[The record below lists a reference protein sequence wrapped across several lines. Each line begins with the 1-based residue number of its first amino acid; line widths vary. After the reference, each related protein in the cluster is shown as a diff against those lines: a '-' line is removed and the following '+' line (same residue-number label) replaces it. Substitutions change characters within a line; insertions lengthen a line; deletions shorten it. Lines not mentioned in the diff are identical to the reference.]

1 MPKIQVLPAAIANRI
16 AAGEVVE
23 RPSSVVKELVENSL
37 DAGASRVEVEIE
49 EGGKNLIRIADDGI
63 GIEVEDLPLCFASHA
78 TSKLKRPEDL
88 FSIGTLGFRGEALAS
103 IGSVAQAKIVSRYR
117 GEDSGAEIEC
127 NGGKFGEVKARGA
140 SQGTQ
145 IEIRNLFFNVPVRR
159 KFLKSNASETASITD
174 TLTKMSLAYPGV
186 HFKLNSNG
194 KEVFNTP
201 PSTRI
206 ERISTFFGRDLVE
219 SLLEVDNRTPELTI
233 EGFVALPAVNRAN
246 RTWQHLFLNGRFIQD
261 KSISHAMNEAYRG
274 LMMERRFPIMFLF
287 LEMDPA
293 EVDVNAHPTKI
304 EVRFRSEWSLYGRI
318 LNAVRQR
325 LLADEKVAAL
335 KIDPQENLFGPQKT
349 SDLPAPVQSEAEAS
363 LDKTMDLF
371 PGGRQESGIG
381 GQGSGIGKQE
391 SGIGRAGS
399 STPQRSGSFESPTA
413 PPRPEPFHSSPDSG
427 SHEGTDATTH
437 VPLPRSAPPLNG
449 PFNCMQI
456 HDSYIVQETAYGFIV
471 IDQHALHE
479 RILFCEIRDKAEAGK
494 VESQRLLLP
503 EPVELTPKELAIVR
517 ELDPALKQLGMEV
530 EEFGKNSV
538 VIQAVPA
545 FLKTANVGRIL
556 HDLLSELGEG
566 SRPRSLEKI
575 RERILATM
583 ACKAAVKFGDRLKQ
597 EEIVSLIERSADLP
611 ETIACPHGRPT
622 KLAVNLNDL
631 ERQFGRT

>member
-1 MPKIQVLPAAIANRI
+1 MPKIQVLPPAIANRI

-37 DAGASRVEVEIE
+37 DAGASRLEVEIE

-78 TSKLKRPEDL
+78 TSKLKCPEDL
-88 FSIGTLGFRGEALAS
+88 FSISTLGFRGEALAS
-103 IGSVAQAKIVSRYR
+103 IGSVSQAKIISRYR
-117 GEDSGAEIEC
+117 GEDAGAEIEC
-127 NGGKFGEVKARGA
+127 LGGEIGEVKARGA

-159 KFLKSNASETASITD
+159 KFLKSTASETASITD

-206 ERISTFFGRDLVE
+206 KRISTFFGRDLIE
-219 SLLEVDNRTPELTI
+219 SLLEIENKTPELTV

-246 RTWQHLFLNGRFIQD
+246 RTWQYLFLNGRYIQD

-287 LEMDPA
+287 LEMDPS

-325 LLADEKVAAL
+325 LLADGKVAAL

-349 SDLPAPVQSEAEAS
+349 SDLPAPVQKRAEAP

-371 PGGRQESGIG
+371 PSREGGSGKGTPSVPRRENEKSYSPQESH
-381 GQGSGIGKQE
+381 K
-391 SGIGRAGS
+391 
-399 STPQRSGSFESPTA
+399 
-413 PPRPEPFHSSPDSG
+413 PEPFH
-427 SHEGTDATTH
+427 
-437 VPLPRSAPPLNG
+437 APPSDLVSRYRPDQTSQHRPADG
-449 PFNCMQI
+449 PIICIQI
-456 HDSYIVQETAYGFIV
+456 HDSYIVQETADGFIV

-479 RILFCEIRDKAEAGK
+479 RILFCEIRDKAAAGK

-517 ELDPALKQLGMEV
+517 EVEPALKQLGLEV
-530 EEFGKNSV
+530 EEFGRNSV
-538 VIQAVPA
+538 VVQAVPA
-545 FLKTANVGRIL
+545 FLKTVNVGRVL
-556 HDLLSELGEG
+556 HDLLSELAEG
-566 SRPRSLEKI
+566 NRPRSLEKI

-597 EEIVSLIERSADLP
+597 EEIVSLIERSAELP

-622 KLAVNLNDL
+622 KLAVNLKDL

>member
-1 MPKIQVLPAAIANRI
+1 MPKIQVLPPAIANRI

-37 DAGASRVEVEIE
+37 DAGASRLEVEIE

-78 TSKLKRPEDL
+78 TSKLKCPEDL
-88 FSIGTLGFRGEALAS
+88 FSISTLGFRGEALAS
-103 IGSVAQAKIVSRYR
+103 IGSVSQAKIISRYR
-117 GEDSGAEIEC
+117 GEDAGAEIEC
-127 NGGKFGEVKARGA
+127 LGGEIGEVKARGA

-159 KFLKSNASETASITD
+159 KFLKSTASETASITD

-206 ERISTFFGRDLVE
+206 KRISTFFGRDLIE
-219 SLLEVDNRTPELTI
+219 SLLEIENKTPELTV

-246 RTWQHLFLNGRFIQD
+246 RTWQYLFLNGRYIQD

-287 LEMDPA
+287 LEMDPS

-325 LLADEKVAAL
+325 LLADGKVAAL

-349 SDLPAPVQSEAEAS
+349 SDLPAPVQKRAEAP

-371 PGGRQESGIG
+371 PGREGGSGKGKPSVPGRENEKSYSPQESHK
-381 GQGSGIGKQE
+381 SV
-391 SGIGRAGS
+391 
-399 STPQRSGSFESPTA
+399 PFHA
-413 PPRPEPFHSSPDSG
+413 PPSDSVSRYRPDQASRHRPAD
-427 SHEGTDATTH
+427 
-437 VPLPRSAPPLNG
+437 G
-449 PFNCMQI
+449 PIICIQI
-456 HDSYIVQETAYGFIV
+456 HDSYIVQETADGFIV

-479 RILFCEIRDKAEAGK
+479 RILFCEIRDKAAAGK

-517 ELDPALKQLGMEV
+517 EVEPALKQLGLEV
-530 EEFGKNSV
+530 EEFGRNSV
-538 VIQAVPA
+538 VVQAVPA
-545 FLKTANVGRIL
+545 FLKTVNVGRVL
-556 HDLLSELGEG
+556 HDLLSELAEG
-566 SRPRSLEKI
+566 NRPRSLEKI

-597 EEIVSLIERSADLP
+597 EEIVSLIERSAELP

-622 KLAVNLNDL
+622 KLAVNLKDL

>member
-1 MPKIQVLPAAIANRI
+1 MPKIQVLPPAIANRI

-37 DAGASRVEVEIE
+37 DAGASKLEVEIE

-88 FSIGTLGFRGEALAS
+88 FSISTLGFRGEAIAS
-103 IGSVAQAKIVSRYR
+103 IGSVAQAKIISRYR

-127 NGGKFGEVKARGA
+127 RGGEIGEIKARGA

-145 IEIRNLFFNVPVRR
+145 IEVRNLFFNVPVRR

-194 KEVFNTP
+194 KEVFNSP
-201 PSTRI
+201 PSSRI
-206 ERISTFFGRDLVE
+206 ERISTFFGRDLIE
-219 SLLEVDNRTPELTI
+219 SLLEIDNKTPELTI
-233 EGFVALPAVNRAN
+233 EGFAALPAVNRAN
-246 RTWQHLFLNGRFIQD
+246 RSWQYLFLNGRFIRD

-274 LMMERRFPIMFLF
+274 LMMERRFPIIFLF

-335 KIDPQENLFGPQKT
+335 KINPQENLFGPQKT
-349 SDLPAPVQSEAEAS
+349 SDLPAPVQEKAEAS

-371 PGGRQESGIG
+371 PGREA
-381 GQGSGIGKQE
+381 GSGKGTPAVPGRE
-391 SGIGRAGS
+391 SES
-399 STPQRSGSFESPTA
+399 SYSTPE
-413 PPRPEPFHSSPDSG
+413 PPKPEPFRSTPPDSV
-427 SHEGTDATTH
+427 SPHRTDDISQRMPA
-437 VPLPRSAPPLNG
+437 VNG
-449 PFNCMQI
+449 PVTCIQI
-456 HDSYIVQETAYGFIV
+456 HDSYIVQETADGFIV

-503 EPVELTPKELAIVR
+503 EPVELTPKELAMVR
-517 ELDPALKQLGMEV
+517 ELEPALKQLGMEV
-530 EEFGKNSV
+530 EEFGKTSV
-538 VIQAVPA
+538 VVQAVPA
-545 FLKTANVGRIL
+545 FLKTANVGRVL
-556 HDLLSELGEG
+556 HDLLSELAEG
-566 SRPRSLEKI
+566 SKPRSLDKI

-583 ACKAAVKFGDRLKQ
+583 ACKAAVKFGDRLKH
-597 EEIVSLIERSADLP
+597 EEIVSLIERSAELP

-622 KLAVNLNDL
+622 KLAVNLKDL

>member
-1 MPKIQVLPAAIANRI
+1 MPKIQVLPPAIANRI

-127 NGGKFGEVKARGA
+127 NGGKSGEVKARGA

-186 HFKLNSNG
+186 HFKLSSNG

-206 ERISTFFGRDLVE
+206 ERISTFFGRDLIE
-219 SLLEVDNRTPELTI
+219 SLLEVDNKTPELTI

-318 LNAVRQR
+318 LNAIRQR

-371 PGGRQESGIG
+371 PGG
-381 GQGSGIGKQE
+381 KQE
-391 SGIGRAGS
+391 SGVGKAGS
-399 STPQRSGSFESPTA
+399 SAPQRSVREQSFSPTD
-413 PPRPEPFHSSPDSG
+413 RSQPEPFHSSPHSE
-427 SHEGTDATTH
+427 SHRSTDATTH
-437 VPLPRSAPPLNG
+437 TPPPRSAPPLNG

-456 HDSYIVQETAYGFIV
+456 HDSYIVQETADGFIV

-597 EEIVSLIERSADLP
+597 EEIVSLIERSAELP